1 MELHQFDLNLL
12 VALDA
17 LLAERNVTHAGVRV
31 NLSQSAMSGTLA
43 RLRRLF
49 QDQLLVSV
57 GRRMVL
63 TPLAQELV
71 DPVRE
76 ILLLVRG
83 AIATNSQFNAATSN
97 HHFSIGVSDYV
108 TTLLMADMLREAKAK
123 APGITF
129 ELRPI
134 SRRAVEDLEAG
145 RLDFLIAPQD
155 FVSSVHPTEQLFED
169 TYTCVVWTGNRIAHE
184 TLSLEQFLD
193 LGHVMVRF
201 GDGETANYD
210 EQFLRKSKYN
220 RRVEVTTPGFDFA
233 PQLVVGTDR
242 IALVTTR
249 LAERYAQL
257 LPLRLVPFPVE
268 IPPLIEMLQWHKA
281 HNQNPAHAWF
291 RAQIREA
298 VSRMESASPG
308 GSPDHSQVHRPRRQ
322 HKRTEARSAGRASS
336 GRTG

>member
-17 LLAERNVTHAGVRV
+17 LLTERNVTHAGVRV
-31 NLSQSAMSGTLA
+31 NLSQSAMSGSLA

-49 QDQLLVSV
+49 HDQLLVSV

-83 AIATNSQFNAATSN
+83 AIATNSHFNAATSN
-97 HHFSIGVSDYV
+97 HHFSIAVSDYV
-108 TTLLMADMLREAKAK
+108 TTILMAHMLRDAKPK

-145 RLDFLIAPQD
+145 RLDFLIGPKGY
-155 FVSSVHPTEQLFED
+155 VSAAHPTEQLFED
-169 TYTCVVWTGNRIAHE
+169 TYTCVVWTGNRIAHK
-184 TLSLEQFLD
+184 TMSIEQFMS

-201 GDGETANYD
+201 GEGEAANYD
-210 EQFLRKSKYN
+210 EQFLRKSKFN
-220 RRVEVTTPGFDFA
+220 RRVEVTTPGFDLA

-249 LAERYAQL
+249 LAERYAEL

-268 IPPLIEMLQWHKA
+268 IPPLIEVLQWHKA
-281 HNQNPAHAWF
+281 HNQNPAHVWF

-308 GSPDHSQVHRPRRQ
+308 ASAENSRTLRPRRRP
-322 HKRTEARSAGRASS
+322 KRSEARSAGRA
-336 GRTG
+336 